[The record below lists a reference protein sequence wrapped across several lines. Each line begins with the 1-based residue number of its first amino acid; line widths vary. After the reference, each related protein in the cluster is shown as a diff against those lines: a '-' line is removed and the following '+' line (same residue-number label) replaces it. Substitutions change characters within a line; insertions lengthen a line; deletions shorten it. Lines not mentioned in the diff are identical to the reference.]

1 MSVILTTK
9 KKFGIVAVG
18 ALTAAL
24 GASIPAHADYAPQ
37 PGDVVAVGGDTPQ
50 FDLAFGA
57 DGDTAGDQGYNS
69 TGNINRLVTFN
80 ATADANARA
89 AYADGSTLANP
100 NPLNPT
106 IVLRAGTNPVQRPQ
120 SSGAAISALL
130 NDTGATH
137 KINFVFSASE
147 PTSAQQGTANDPNH
161 KWGYLHVV
169 QIGDDAVRIA
179 ADTTT
184 HAPAALT
191 TAQLLGIYDGTFT
204 KWTDVGG
211 TSSNAIV
218 PLLPPSSSSIYKTFL
233 KDLQSANGGNPV
245 NLAPSV
251 KTVEQND
258 PTAITAQ
265 AASADA
271 IVPFSSARFSLFAKG
286 YFHDPS
292 TPFPGGAAISPGTK
306 LLTGSGAY
314 DSVVKHYVIF
324 RESDTTAKAFQPG
337 GTLNWIQTLFS
348 NPGGTK
354 PFFARSTG
362 QALIAAAGTT
372 PAYADLGNV
381 SSG

>member
-9 KKFGIVAVG
+9 SKLGIVAVG

-24 GASIPAHADYAPQ
+24 GATIPAHADYAPQ
-37 PGDVVAVGGDTPQ
+37 PNDVVAVGGDTPQ
-50 FDLAFGA
+50 FDLSFGA
-57 DGDTAGDQGYNS
+57 DGDTLGDQGYNS

-89 AYADGSTLANP
+89 AYADGSTLATP
-100 NPLNPT
+100 NLLNPT
-106 IVLRAGTNPVQRPQ
+106 IVLRAGTNPVQRPP
-120 SSGAAISALL
+120 SSGAALSALL
-130 NDTGATH
+130 ADTGATH

-147 PTSAQQGTANDPNH
+147 PTSAQQQTAGTNH
-161 KWGYLHVV
+161 WGFLHVV
-169 QIGDDAVRIA
+169 QLGDDAVKIA

-184 HAPAALT
+184 NAPAGLT

-204 KWTDVGG
+204 KWNQVGG
-211 TSSNAIV
+211 SSANTIV
-218 PLLPPSSSSIYKTFL
+218 PLLPPSSSSITKTFL

-245 NLAPSV
+245 NLAPAV

-258 PTAITAQ
+258 PTGITAQ

-271 IVPFSSARFSLFAKG
+271 IVPFSSARFALFATG

-306 LLTGSGAY
+306 LLTGTGAY
-314 DSVVKHYVIF
+314 SSVVKHYVIF
-324 RESDTTAKAFQPG
+324 RESDTTAPAFQPG

-354 PFFARSTG
+354 PFFDRTTG

-372 PAYADLGNV
+372 PAFADLGNV

>member
-1 MSVILTTK
+1 VILTTK

-24 GASIPAHADYAPQ
+24 GATIPAHADYAPQ
-37 PGDVVAVGGDTPQ
+37 PNDVVAVGGDTPQ
-50 FDLAFGA
+50 FDLSFGA
-57 DGDTAGDQGYNS
+57 DGDTLGDQGYNS

-89 AYADGSTLANP
+89 AYADGSTLATP
-100 NPLNPT
+100 KFLNPT

-130 NDTGATH
+130 LDTGATH
-137 KINFVFSASE
+137 KINFVFSASL
-147 PTSAQQGTANDPNH
+147 PTSQQQGVAGDNAHN
-161 KWGYLHVV
+161 WGFLHVV
-169 QIGDDAVRIA
+169 QLGTDAVRIA

-184 HAPAALT
+184 HAPAGLT

-204 KWTDVGG
+204 KWNQVGG
-211 TSSNAIV
+211 TSANVIV
-218 PLLPPSSSSIYKTFL
+218 PLLPPSSSSITKTFL

-245 NLAPSV
+245 NLSPAV

-258 PTAITAQ
+258 PTAITGQ

-292 TPFPGGAAISPGTK
+292 VTFPGGPAIAPGAK
-306 LLTGSGAY
+306 LLTGTGAY
-314 DSVVKHYVIF
+314 NSVVKHYVIF
-324 RESDTTAKAFQPG
+324 RESDTTNKAFQPG
-337 GTLNWIQTLFS
+337 GTLNWVRTLFS

-354 PFFARSTG
+354 PFFARTTG

-372 PAYADLGNV
+372 PAYVNLGNV

>member
-1 MSVILTTK
+1 VILTTK
-9 KKFGIVAVG
+9 TKLGIVAAG

-24 GASIPAHADYAPQ
+24 GATIPAHADYAPQ
-37 PGDVVAVGGDTPQ
+37 PNDVVAVGGDTPQ

-57 DGDTAGDQGYNS
+57 DGDTKGDLGYNS
-69 TGNINRLVTFN
+69 AGNINRLVTFN

-89 AYADGSTLANP
+89 AYADGSTLAAP
-100 NPLNPT
+100 KLLNPT

-120 SSGAAISALL
+120 SSGDAISALL
-130 NDTGATH
+130 ADTGATH
-137 KINFVFSASE
+137 KINFVFTASQ
-147 PTSAQQGTANDPNH
+147 PTSAQQAIANDKDHN
-161 KWGYLHVV
+161 WGFLHVV
-169 QIGDDAVRIA
+169 RLGTDAVKIA
-179 ADTTT
+179 TDTTT
-184 HAPAALT
+184 NAPAALT

-211 TSSNAIV
+211 TSTAAIV
-218 PLLPPSSSSIYKTFL
+218 PLLPPKSSSITKTFL
-233 KDLQSANGGNPV
+233 NDLQTANGNNPV

-258 PTAITAQ
+258 PTAITGQ
-265 AASADA
+265 TDSADA
-271 IVPFSSARFSLFAKG
+271 IVPFSSARFSLFKSG
-286 YFHDPS
+286 YFHDP
-292 TPFPGGAAISPGTK
+292 TVKFPGGSSITPGTK
-306 LLTGSGAY
+306 LLTASTAY
-314 DSVVKHYVIF
+314 SSTVTHYVIF

-354 PFFARSTG
+354 PFFDRTTG

-372 PAYADLGNV
+372 PAYHDFGNV